1 MVHFGLNMPYYLMI
15 LYGSMMIAAILILRT
30 FLKNRL
36 PKFVFPVLWGVV
48 LLRFLIPF
56 SVSSPL
62 SIPVPW
68 NYLSPFE
75 ITYTDDAVTAYTRD
89 IQYGHDSAAISEDD
103 MLYGSGESSLAE
115 DTPVYEFSAGDAGWA
130 KTVGYNNVSISYEPE
145 TEMISVQSD
154 NVASDYATSDYAYG
168 GALFSNAYYDY
179 YPSFGSVLFHNIFS
193 MQRILLV
200 VYILGIIIVAGI
212 LGWQKYGYMKKL
224 RGGYLIEHNETINT
238 MLRDMGM
245 GHVLVFTNDEIAS
258 PMVCGLFNPRIY
270 LPTQMD
276 FQNTLL
282 LRHIFTH
289 ETMHIRHKDNW
300 AKCVMVIV
308 LCLNWFNPLVWIMS
322 KCLASDLEAACDAAV
337 IRQCGEESK
346 KDYALSLLAMA
357 VSGSRMSLLYSA
369 FSRTEVEKRMKNI
382 LSYKKATFFALLCTV
397 LFMSGSMMAF
407 ASVAQA
413 PFWTD
418 LTAYCSSSS
427 SRWGIDVSITRDI
440 ALGRNTQDRAERVVF
455 DVLGSD
461 ETGNPKVIE
470 DRIKEGLAEE
480 FRVEKSAFEVMSSLC
495 LSREELSK
503 EYEPWGLSAE
513 EGTTFWN
520 YQGEIIRTYEDK
532 MLGSYQSN
540 VDGTV
545 DVSVQRNDLGEIT
558 SVTVWHEGD
567 AEYEAHT
574 HRLGQ
579 YKNLPLY

>member
-1 MVHFGLNMPYYLMI
+1 MI
-15 LYGSMMIAAILILRT
+15 LYGSMMIIAVLILRMI
-30 FLKNRL
+30 FRNRL

-56 SVSSPL
+56 SISSPL

-68 NYLSPFE
+68 NNLSPFA
-75 ITYTDDAVTAYTRD
+75 ITYSN
-89 IQYGHDSAAISEDD
+89 DSATT
-103 MLYGSGESSLAE
+103 YTAE
-115 DTPVYEFSAGDAGWA
+115 DVPVYEFSAGDAGWA

-145 TEMISVQSD
+145 TDMISVQSD
-154 NVASDYATSDYAYG
+154 NTATDYATIAYVQEDTLLSG
-168 GALFSNAYYDY
+168 TGAYYDY
-179 YPSFGSVLFHNIFS
+179 YPSFGSVLLHNIFS
-193 MQRILLV
+193 MQRILFGI
-200 VYILGIIIVAGI
+200 YILGIIIVAGI

-224 RGGYLIEHNETINT
+224 HGGYLIEHNETINT

-282 LRHIFTH
+282 LRHIFAH
-289 ETMHIRHKDNW
+289 ETMHIRHRDNW
-300 AKCVMVIV
+300 MKCVMVIV

-322 KCLASDLEAACDAAV
+322 KCLASDLEAACDVAV
-337 IRQCGEESK
+337 IRQCGEETK

-369 FSRTEVEKRMKNI
+369 FARTEVEKRMKNI
-382 LSYKKATFFALLCTV
+382 LAYKKATFFALLCTV
-397 LFMSGSMMAF
+397 LFMSGSMVAF

-413 PFWTD
+413 PFWSD
-418 LTAYCSSSS
+418 LTAYCSSSN
-427 SRWGIDVSITRDI
+427 SRWGVDVSITRDI
-440 ALGRNTQDRAERVVF
+440 ALGRNAQDRAERVVF

-461 ETGNPKVIE
+461 ETGDPKVIE
-470 DRIKEGLAEE
+470 DRIKEGLAKE
-480 FRVEKSAFEVMSSLC
+480 FHVEKSAFEITTSLC
-495 LSREELSK
+495 LSSEELGK

-513 EGTTFWN
+513 EGTPFWN
-520 YQGEIIRTYEDK
+520 YQGETIRTYEDK

-540 VDGTV
+540 VNGTV
-545 DVSVQRNDLGEIT
+545 DVSVQRNNLGEIT
-558 SVTVWHEGD
+558 SVNVWHEGD

-574 HRLGQ
+574 HRVR
-579 YKNLPLY
+579 

>member
-1 MVHFGLNMPYYLMI
+1 MLHFGLNMPYYLMM
-15 LYGSMMIAAILILRT
+15 LYGSIMIIAVLILRII
-30 FLKNRL
+30 FRNRL

-56 SVSSPL
+56 SISSPL

-68 NYLSPFE
+68 NIVSPFE
-75 ITYTDDAVTAYTRD
+75 ITYSN
-89 IQYGHDSAAISEDD
+89 DSATTYI
-103 MLYGSGESSLAE
+103 AE
-115 DTPVYEFSAGDAGWA
+115 DVPVYEVSLGDAGWA
-130 KTVGYNNVSISYEPE
+130 KTVGYNKVSVSYEPE
-145 TEMISVQSD
+145 TEKISVQSD
-154 NVASDYATSDYAYG
+154 SAPADYATIDYVQEDTLLSG
-168 GALFSNAYYDY
+168 TGAYYDY
-179 YPSFGSVLFHNIFS
+179 YPSFGSVLLHNIFS
-193 MQRILLV
+193 MQRILFGI
-200 VYILGIIIVAGI
+200 YILGIITVAGI

-224 RGGYLIEHNETINT
+224 RGGFLIEHNETINT

-282 LRHIFTH
+282 LRHIFAH

-300 AKCVMVIV
+300 LKCVMVIV

-322 KCLASDLEAACDAAV
+322 KCIASDLEAACDAAV
-337 IRQCGEESK
+337 IRQCGEETK

-369 FSRTEVEKRMKNI
+369 FARTEVEKRMKNI
-382 LSYKKATFFALLCTV
+382 LAYKKATFFALLCTV
-397 LFMSGSMMAF
+397 LFMSGSMVAF

-413 PFWTD
+413 PFWSD
-418 LTAYCSSSS
+418 LTAYCSSSN
-427 SRWGIDVSITRDI
+427 SRWGVDVSITRDI
-440 ALGRNTQDRAERVVF
+440 ALGRNAQDRAERVVF

-461 ETGNPKVIE
+461 RTGDPKVIE
-470 DRIKEGLAEE
+470 ERIKERLAKE
-480 FRVEKSAFEVMSSLC
+480 FGVEKGAFEITSSLC

-520 YQGEIIRTYEDK
+520 YQGETIRTYEDK

-540 VDGTV
+540 VNGTV
-545 DVSVQRNDLGEIT
+545 DISVQRNDLGEIT
-558 SVTVWHEGD
+558 SVNVWHEGD

-574 HRLGQ
+574 HKVR
-579 YKNLPLY
+579 